1 MDQPQNVKQPRLPDP
16 PQQVESSEE
25 SDEATPMGAIV
36 ITTILAVMILLFWF
50 GMYIL
55 NLSRS

>member
-1 MDQPQNVKQPRLPDP
+1 MDQPQNVKQPPES
-16 PQQVESSEE
+16 PQQLGTSEE